1 MEGAV
6 KSRLSQMDQLQQ
18 NRLKNRVESPCIK
31 ICTYDPDSGL
41 CRGCG
46 RTLEEIG
53 AWFSMTDAE
62 RRAVMGEERCAKA
75 REQVRGAC
83 ESDERREPSERPG

>member
-1 MEGAV
+1 M
-6 KSRLSQMDQLQQ
+6 
-18 NRLKNRVESPCIK
+18 ESPCTK

-53 AWFSMTDAE
+53 DWSSMSDAE
-62 RRAVMGEERCAKA
+62 RRRVM
-75 REQVRGAC
+75 EQLPGRLSGL
-83 ESDERREPSERPG
+83 RPAS